1 MFDWDL
7 FAFSAASV
15 GVVEWF
21 TFGATV
27 EFTVGVGAM
36 VTVVDEVDTGDTVWD
51 GCVVRDEGAGTV
63 ACRRAEREWRIQKSV
78 IARTMTTPTRTPIQG
93 NDDGGCGG

>member
-7 FAFSAASV
+7 FAFSAAPV

-21 TFGATV
+21 TFG
-27 EFTVGVGAM
+27 VGAI
-36 VTVVDEVDTGDTVWD
+36 VAAVDEVDTGDTVWD
-51 GCVVRDEGAGTV
+51 GCVVRDEGAGTA

-78 IARTMTTPTRTPIQG
+78 IARTITTPTRTPIQG
-93 NDDGGCGG
+93 NDDGDCGG